1 MSFRLLMPL
10 LFMFGPRVLPPL
22 IRFARLVWRL
32 TWDKRVPI
40 ALRVLL
46 PLAIVYAL
54 SPLDLIRDR
63 VPVIGRFDDLVI
75 LGLAL
80 LLLTKLAPQRVID
93 EHMGKPPLSNRPEDK
108 DPSKVVDS
116 TSKLIDE

>member
-1 MSFRLLMPL
+1 MPYRLLMPL
-10 LFMFGPRVLPPL
+10 MFMFGPRILPSV

-40 ALRVLL
+40 VLRALV
-46 PLAIVYAL
+46 PLAILYFL

-63 VPVIGRFDDLVI
+63 IPILGRFDDLIV

-80 LLLTKLAPQRVID
+80 LLLVKLSPQSVLD
-93 EHMGKPPLSNRPEDK
+93 EHQGKPPASDRPEDK
-108 DPSKVVDS
+108 DPSKVVDGS
-116 TSKLIDE
+116 SKVVD